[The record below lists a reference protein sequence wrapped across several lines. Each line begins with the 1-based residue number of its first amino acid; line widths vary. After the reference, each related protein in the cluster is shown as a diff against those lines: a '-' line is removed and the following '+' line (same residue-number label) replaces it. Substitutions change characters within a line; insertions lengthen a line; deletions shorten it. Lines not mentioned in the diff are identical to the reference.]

1 MIYVLSQLFEFT
13 ISKFA
18 YEIRI
23 IIELIS
29 GSIIINIKIL
39 KKIYN
44 NQNTYLYTFILI
56 VFLFLYIK
64 NDIINIFYKTKKN
77 VINVID
83 IFNKKNKNKYKPL
96 G

>member
-29 GSIIINIKIL
+29 KIF
-39 KKIYN
+39 KKLI
-44 NQNTYLYTFILI
+44 YLY
-56 VFLFLYIK
+56 
-64 NDIINIFYKTKKN
+64 
-77 VINVID
+77 
-83 IFNKKNKNKYKPL
+83 